1 MAAQPLAIRQPADF
15 GYANSSVTSQSC
27 AANPRDGFAGATP
40 ICVDRAL
47 PALFALL
54 ANFQAR
60 LSAIQAFAAIG
71 FQTLSVS
78 VIFLDLTEIIAFD
91 AVREWEAARR
101 LRCGVP
107 GMGRNGKLR
116 SHGKKVRF
124 A

>member
-1 MAAQPLAIRQPADF
+1 MIHDNPVKRSLPKADF
-15 GYANSSVTSQSC
+15 KRPS
-27 AANPRDGFAGATP
+27 P
-40 ICVDRAL
+40 ICVDRIL

-54 ANFQAR
+54 TNIQAR
-60 LSAIQAFAAIG
+60 LSAIRAFAANG

-78 VIFLDLTEIIAFD
+78 VIFLDLTGIIAFD

-107 GMGRNGKLR
+107 GMGRNGKLH
-116 SHGKKVRF
+116 SHRKKVRF

>member
-1 MAAQPLAIRQPADF
+1 
-15 GYANSSVTSQSC
+15 
-27 AANPRDGFAGATP
+27 
-40 ICVDRAL
+40 L